1 MHGTRCGPLA
11 LLLAVLVV
19 GSCAP
24 ALADEGGSFA
34 GASVPPS
41 ELSSLAAVEAGSE
54 LSSLAALAASL
65 KGLKVRELKY
75 RLRKRHGIGAEG
87 VLDKVELVAMLA
99 KAEQDAVRGARE
111 RPRGCGDPS

>member
-1 MHGTRCGPLA
+1 MHGTKCGRLA

-19 GSCAP
+19 GSGAP
-24 ALADEGGSFA
+24 ALVDEDGSGA
-34 GASVPPS
+34 GASVRPPPS
-41 ELSSLAAVEAGSE
+41 VEAGIEAGSE
-54 LSSLAALAASL
+54 QSSLAALAASL

-75 RLRKRHGIGAEG
+75 RLRRRHGIGAEG

-111 RPRGCGDPS
+111 RQGACGYPS